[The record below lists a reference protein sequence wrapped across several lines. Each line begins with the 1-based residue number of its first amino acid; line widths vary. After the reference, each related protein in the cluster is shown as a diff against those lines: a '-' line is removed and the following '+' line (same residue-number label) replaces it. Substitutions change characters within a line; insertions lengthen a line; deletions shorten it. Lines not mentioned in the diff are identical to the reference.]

1 MNSFW
6 KLESSHHTEEPK
18 LACCRQRNMWH
29 VSSISLAK
37 AHPL

>member
-18 LACCRQRNMWH
+18 LACCRQRNMWL